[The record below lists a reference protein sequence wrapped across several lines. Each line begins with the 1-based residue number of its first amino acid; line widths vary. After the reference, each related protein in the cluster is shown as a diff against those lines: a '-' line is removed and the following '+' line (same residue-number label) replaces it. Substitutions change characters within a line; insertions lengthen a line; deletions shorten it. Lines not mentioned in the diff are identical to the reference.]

1 MGAVMTVTLLHT
13 AEGHRARFEALR
25 DRIAPGEDLRQ
36 EVREDWLERAQAG
49 VTPELEAEIAE
60 AVAGAEGVVICTCT
74 TIGPAAE
81 KAGAIRVDWPM
92 MREAAKIGGPVLLAY
107 GLESTWG
114 PSLALLERALA
125 TEGREAVVHP
135 MPMMRFWPLFEA
147 GETEAFAAVIAGEV
161 RKVIESGR
169 EIGCVVLA
177 QVSMAGAAELLGDLG
192 VPVLASPELALR
204 AGLEA

>member
-49 VTPELEAEIAE
+49 VTPELEAEIAG

-92 MREAAKIGGPVLLAY
+92 MREAARIGGPVLLAY

-125 TEGREAVVHP
+125 AEGREAVVHP

>member
-1 MGAVMTVTLLHT
+1 MSGSSAK
-13 AEGHRARFEALR
+13 RR
-25 DRIAPGEDLRQ
+25 DD
-36 EVREDWLERAQAG
+36 
-49 VTPELEAEIAE
+49 
-60 AVAGAEGVVICTCT
+60 
-74 TIGPAAE
+74 
-81 KAGAIRVDWPM
+81 
-92 MREAAKIGGPVLLAY
+92 
-107 GLESTWG
+107 
-114 PSLALLERALA
+114 
-125 TEGREAVVHP
+125 GRRSVAVVGSGIAGLSAAYLAH
-135 MPMMRFWPLFEA
+135 RNGARVTLFEA